1 MNRKRSAFTLVEVLI
16 VLAIAG
22 IIFSAGIAPL
32 MYTVRVMA
40 RTRDEFYA
48 AGRERRVFNRMVQ
61 DMREIARINATVQV
75 RVIEGEASID
85 GENDLLVLWT
95 TTPAYTGQPMG
106 TVVYGLPQKSVL
118 AEEIKPG
125 LYRWVLSQDMTT
137 DELLFE
143 ELDNEAATLML
154 PDVKGIDMRCI
165 RDIEW
170 EETYEGSLPVAY
182 MTTFQYEDGEK
193 TYETWLPAL

>member
-1 MNRKRSAFTLVEVLI
+1 MNRKKNAFTLVEVLI

-32 MYTVRVMA
+32 MYTVRIMA

-48 AGRERRVFNRMVQ
+48 ANRERSVFNRMVQ
-61 DMREIARINATVQV
+61 DMREIARINSSVQV
-75 RVIEGEASID
+75 RVIEGETSID
-85 GENDLLVLWT
+85 GDNDLLVLWT
-95 TTPAYTGQPMG
+95 TTPAYAMQPMG
-106 TVVYGLPQKSVL
+106 TVVYGLPQKGVL
-118 AEEIKPG
+118 AEEMEPG

-137 DELLFE
+137 DEFPFE
-143 ELDNEAATLML
+143 DLDKDAATLMI

-165 RDIEW
+165 RDIVW

-182 MTTFQYEDGEK
+182 MATFQYEDEEK